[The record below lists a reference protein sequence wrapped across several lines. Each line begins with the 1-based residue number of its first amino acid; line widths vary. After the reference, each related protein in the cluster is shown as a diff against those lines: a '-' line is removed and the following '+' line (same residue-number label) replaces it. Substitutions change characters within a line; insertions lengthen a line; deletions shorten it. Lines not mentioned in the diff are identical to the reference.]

1 MSSYYKGY
9 GGYRDI
15 KPSFPKLNNPIKI
28 DWSLFN
34 TLLYK
39 QSPSRSEHQERFVG
53 WLKTYL
59 QKQPG
64 VEVTQ
69 DKYGNLY
76 AIKGDSGLYPC
87 VVAHTDINQEYKK
100 HLRVERNDKFVY
112 GMDMETGLQ
121 CGVGFDDKNGCLF
134 ALMMLER
141 MDTVKVALFK
151 DEEIGAVGSKQAD
164 ASFFHDCSMI
174 FQMDRN
180 SYKGLELITQTNG
193 VKVCSKEFVEAA
205 EPLMK
210 KYKVTEGTGSF
221 TDVGEIVKL
230 AGVNCIGCNIGA
242 GYFDEH
248 SDQEITSIQ
257 ALENSINFGYECLTT
272 LGQTKW
278 VHKALSVDYGYYGGA
293 SRATTSTTS
302 TTTGTSTYHDRY
314 EEGYDRAYDPAYDPD
329 IAGWNDSF
337 EIRNKPKD
345 PILLPNYQYRHVLE
359 YDGITDHEVTE
370 CLEEGYC
377 PCCFSRS
384 LEQDINGSEMISC
397 YDCGSYFFVP
407 EDYFNGADTDTVF

>member
-1 MSSYYKGY
+1 MSSYYSGY
-9 GGYRDI
+9 GYRDV

-28 DWSLFN
+28 DWSLFY

-39 QSPSRSEHQERFVG
+39 QSPSQSEHQNRFVN
-53 WLKTYL
+53 WLKEYL
-59 QKQPG
+59 HKQPG
-64 VEVTQ
+64 VAVTQ

-76 AIKGDSGLYPC
+76 AVKGQSDLYPC
-87 VVAHTDINQEYKK
+87 VVAHTDINQDYKK
-100 HLRVERNDKFVY
+100 HLRVERNEKFIY
-112 GMDMETGLQ
+112 GMDMETGQQ

-141 MDTVKVALFK
+141 MDTIKVAFFK
-151 DEEIGAVGSKQAD
+151 DEEIGAVGSKQAN

-193 VKVCSKEFVEAA
+193 AKICSKEFVDAA

-210 KYKVTEGTGSF
+210 KYHVNEGTGSF

-248 SDQEITSIQ
+248 SEQEITSIQ

-272 LGQTKW
+272 LGKTKW
-278 VHKALSVDYGYYGGA
+278 IHKALSTSYGYG
-293 SRATTSTTS
+293 STATTTS
-302 TTTGTSTYHDRY
+302 TTTTYYDRY
-314 EEGYDRAYDPAYDPD
+314 QDEYDPD

-337 EIRNKPKD
+337 GVTSKPKD

-359 YDGITDHEVTE
+359 YDGITDSEIVE

-377 PCCFSRS
+377 PCCFSKN
-384 LEQDINGSEMISC
+384 LELDIEGSEMISC

-407 EDYFNGADTDTVF
+407 EDYFDGTNQDSGILYD

>member
-1 MSSYYKGY
+1 MSSYYSGY
-9 GGYRDI
+9 GYRDV

-28 DWSLFN
+28 DWSLFY

-39 QSPSRSEHQERFVG
+39 QSPSRSAHQERFVN
-53 WLKTYL
+53 WLKEYL
-59 QKQPG
+59 CKQPG
-64 VEVTQ
+64 VKVSQ

-76 AIKGDSGLYPC
+76 AIKGQSDLYPC
-87 VVAHTDINQEYKK
+87 VVAHTDINQDYKK
-100 HLRVERNDKFVY
+100 HLRVEKNEKFVY
-112 GMDMETGLQ
+112 GMDMETGQQ

-141 MDTVKVALFK
+141 IDTIKVAFFK
-151 DEEIGAVGSKQAD
+151 DEEIGAVGSKQAN

-193 VKVCSKEFVEAA
+193 AKICSQEFVDAA

-210 KYKVTEGTGSF
+210 KYHVNEGTGSF

-272 LGQTKW
+272 LGKTKW
-278 VHKALSVDYGYYGGA
+278 IHRAFSTSYGYG
-293 SRATTSTTS
+293 STATTTS
-302 TTTGTSTYHDRY
+302 TTTTYYDRYHD
-314 EEGYDRAYDPAYDPD
+314 EYDPD
-329 IAGWNDSF
+329 IAGWNSSF
-337 EIRNKPKD
+337 DTKPKD
-345 PILLPNYQYRHVLE
+345 PVLLPNYQYRHVLE
-359 YDGITDHEVTE
+359 YDGLTDSEIVE

-377 PCCFSRS
+377 PCCFSKN
-384 LEQDINGSEMISC
+384 LEIDIHGSEMMSC
-397 YDCGSYFFVP
+397 FDCGSYFFVP
-407 EDYFNGADTDTVF
+407 EDYFDGTNQDSGILYD

>member
-1 MSSYYKGY
+1 MSSYYSGY
-9 GGYRDI
+9 GYRDV

-28 DWSLFN
+28 DWSLFY

-39 QSPSRSEHQERFVG
+39 QSPSRSAHQERFVN
-53 WLKTYL
+53 WLKEYL
-59 QKQPG
+59 CKQPG
-64 VEVTQ
+64 VKVSQ

-76 AIKGDSGLYPC
+76 AVKGQSDLYPC
-87 VVAHTDINQEYKK
+87 VVAHTDINQDYKK
-100 HLRVERNDKFVY
+100 HLRVEKNEKFVY
-112 GMDMETGLQ
+112 GMDMETGQQ

-141 MDTVKVALFK
+141 IDTIKVAFFK
-151 DEEIGAVGSKQAD
+151 DEEIGAVGSKQAN

-193 VKVCSKEFVEAA
+193 AKICSQEFVDAA

-210 KYKVTEGTGSF
+210 KYHVNEGTGSF

-272 LGQTKW
+272 LGKTKW
-278 VHKALSVDYGYYGGA
+278 IHRAFSTSYGYG
-293 SRATTSTTS
+293 STATTTS
-302 TTTGTSTYHDRY
+302 TTTTYYDRYHD
-314 EEGYDRAYDPAYDPD
+314 EYDAD
-329 IAGWNDSF
+329 IAGWNSSF
-337 EIRNKPKD
+337 DTKPKD
-345 PILLPNYQYRHVLE
+345 PVLLPNYQYRHVLE
-359 YDGITDHEVTE
+359 YDGLTDSEIVE

-377 PCCFSRS
+377 PCCFSKN
-384 LEQDINGSEMISC
+384 LELDIEGSQMMSC
-397 YDCGSYFFVP
+397 FDCGSYFFVP
-407 EDYFNGADTDTVF
+407 EDYFDGTNQDTTIYD

>member
-1 MSSYYKGY
+1 MSSYYSGY
-9 GGYRDI
+9 GYRDV

-28 DWSLFN
+28 DWSLFY

-39 QSPSRSEHQERFVG
+39 QSPSRSAHQERFVN
-53 WLKTYL
+53 WLKEYL
-59 QKQPG
+59 CKQPG
-64 VEVTQ
+64 VKVSQ

-76 AIKGDSGLYPC
+76 AIKGQSDLYPC
-87 VVAHTDINQEYKK
+87 VVAHTDINQDYKK
-100 HLRVERNDKFVY
+100 HLRVEKNEKFVY
-112 GMDMETGLQ
+112 GMDMETGQQ

-141 MDTVKVALFK
+141 IDTIKVAFFK
-151 DEEIGAVGSKQAD
+151 DEEIGAVGSKQAN

-193 VKVCSKEFVEAA
+193 AKICSQEFVDAA

-210 KYKVTEGTGSF
+210 KYHVNEGTGSF

-272 LGQTKW
+272 LGKTKW
-278 VHKALSVDYGYYGGA
+278 IHRAFSTSYGYG
-293 SRATTSTTS
+293 STATTTS
-302 TTTGTSTYHDRY
+302 TTTTYYDRY
-314 EEGYDRAYDPAYDPD
+314 QDEYDPD
-329 IAGWNDSF
+329 IAGWNSSF
-337 EIRNKPKD
+337 DTKPKD
-345 PILLPNYQYRHVLE
+345 PVLLPNYQYRHVLE
-359 YDGITDHEVTE
+359 YDGLTDSEIVE

-377 PCCFSRS
+377 PCCFSKN
-384 LEQDINGSEMISC
+384 LELDIEGSQMISC
-397 YDCGSYFFVP
+397 FDCGSYFFVP
-407 EDYFNGADTDTVF
+407 EDYFDGTNQDSGILYD

>member
-1 MSSYYKGY
+1 MSSYYSGY
-9 GGYRDI
+9 GYRDV
-15 KPSFPKLNNPIKI
+15 KPSFPKINNPIKI
-28 DWSLFN
+28 DWSLFY

-39 QSPSRSEHQERFVG
+39 QSPSRSEHQERFVN
-53 WLKTYL
+53 WLKEYL
-59 QKQPG
+59 CKQPG
-64 VEVTQ
+64 VTVSQ
-69 DKYGNLY
+69 DRYGNLY
-76 AIKGDSGLYPC
+76 AVKGQSSLYPC
-87 VVAHTDINQEYKK
+87 VVAHTDINQDYKK
-100 HLRVERNDKFVY
+100 HLKVERNEKFVY
-112 GMDMETGLQ
+112 GMDMETGQQ

-141 MDTVKVALFK
+141 IDKIKVAFFK
-151 DEEIGAVGSKQAD
+151 DEEIGAVGSKQAN

-193 VKVCSKEFVEAA
+193 AKICSQEFVDAA

-210 KYKVTEGTGSF
+210 KYHVNEGTGSF

-272 LGQTKW
+272 LGKTKW
-278 VHKALSVDYGYYGGA
+278 THKAFSTSYGYG
-293 SRATTSTTS
+293 STATTTS
-302 TTTGTSTYHDRY
+302 TTTTYYDRYHD
-314 EEGYDRAYDPAYDPD
+314 EYDAD
-329 IAGWNDSF
+329 IAGWNSTFD
-337 EIRNKPKD
+337 KPKD
-345 PILLPNYQYRHVLE
+345 PVLLPNYQYRHVLE
-359 YDGITDHEVTE
+359 YDGLTDSEIVE

-377 PCCFSRS
+377 PCCFSKN
-384 LEQDINGSEMISC
+384 LELDIEGSQMISC
-397 YDCGSYFFVP
+397 FDCGSYYFVP
-407 EDYFNGADTDTVF
+407 EDYFDGTNQDTTIYD

>member
-1 MSSYYKGY
+1 MSSYYSGY
-9 GGYRDI
+9 GYRDV

-28 DWSLFN
+28 DWSLFY

-39 QSPSRSEHQERFVG
+39 QSPSRSEHQNRFVN
-53 WLKTYL
+53 WLKEYL
-59 QKQPG
+59 CKQPG
-64 VEVTQ
+64 VTVSQ

-76 AIKGDSGLYPC
+76 AVKGQSDLYPC
-87 VVAHTDINQEYKK
+87 VVAHTDINQDYKK
-100 HLRVERNDKFVY
+100 HLRVEKNEKFVY
-112 GMDMETGLQ
+112 GMDMETGQQ

-141 MDTVKVALFK
+141 IDTIKVAFFK
-151 DEEIGAVGSKQAD
+151 DEEIGAVGSKQAN

-193 VKVCSKEFVEAA
+193 AKICSQEFVDAA

-210 KYKVTEGTGSF
+210 KYHVNEGTGSF

-272 LGQTKW
+272 LGKTKW
-278 VHKALSVDYGYYGGA
+278 IHRAFSTSYGYG
-293 SRATTSTTS
+293 STATTTS
-302 TTTGTSTYHDRY
+302 TTTTYYDRY
-314 EEGYDRAYDPAYDPD
+314 QEEYDPD
-329 IAGWNDSF
+329 IAGWNSSF
-337 EIRNKPKD
+337 DTKPKD
-345 PILLPNYQYRHVLE
+345 PVLLPNYQYRHVLE
-359 YDGITDHEVTE
+359 YDGLTDSEIVE
-370 CLEEGYC
+370 CLEDGYC
-377 PCCFSRS
+377 PCCFSKN
-384 LEQDINGSEMISC
+384 LELDINGSEMISC

-407 EDYFNGADTDTVF
+407 EDYFDGTNQDSGILYD